1 MATPDLPDRVDL
13 LERLQDQHARVHD
26 QLIAVTARLGEA
38 HRLDAEIVAR
48 LNQAQALHGAI
59 LERVAYEQSLHAQRM
74 TRSEEILIRLEQ
86 ASAQQAARLE
96 RLDQI
101 LQAITDLLP
110 RRNGP

>member
-1 MATPDLPDRVDL
+1 MR
-13 LERLQDQHARVHD
+13 
-26 QLIAVTARLGEA
+26 
-38 HRLDAEIVAR
+38 
-48 LNQAQALHGAI
+48 
-59 LERVAYEQSLHAQRM
+59 Y
-74 TRSEEILIRLEQ
+74 EEILIRLEQ